1 MKFHKRNLSAGKG
14 HTYEAWLL
22 VLLAVP
28 VIFIYADTLT
38 APFIF
43 DGRINI
49 EENPHI
55 RISRI
60 TLKGLA
66 TAAFDSPS
74 HQRPLANISFAL
86 NYYLHGY
93 NVVGFRLV
101 NIIIHVISGI
111 LLYFFI
117 QTTFRTPALRSCN
130 AHAKWIS
137 FFAAAIWMVHPL
149 QTQSVS
155 YIVQRMNSLAAM
167 FYILSF
173 LLYAHF
179 RMNPQKRTKG
189 WLLSGCI
196 LAGILG
202 LGSKQNAATLPF
214 FIILYEWYFFR
225 DLSLKW
231 LKAHILGLA
240 GLLLLLAIIA
250 LIYVGIDPLDKILA
264 TYEIRNFTPTQRILT
279 EFRVVI
285 FYISLFLWPHPSRLN
300 LDHDFGLSYS
310 LTDPITTLFSM
321 LAIAVLMALAV
332 ITARNQRIISF
343 CILWFLGNL
352 VIESSIFGLEI
363 IFEHR
368 LYLPTMMCSLII
380 VLFFYRRVKP
390 IWLKTVILCALVTVG
405 SVWTYERNKVW
416 RNRVTI
422 WEDCVKK
429 SPQKARPY
437 NNLGAAL
444 ADEGHY
450 DEAVAHYH
458 KALQISP
465 YYPNATANLGLTL
478 AKQGKIEEGI
488 TLLLKAL
495 QIKPKDYETLS
506 NLGVA
511 LLMQERYEEAI
522 KYLSIALEINPH
534 FAKAHNNLGVVLQR
548 QNRFQEAMD
557 HLRSALQLDP
567 DYAEAYNN
575 LGVTLAI
582 QGRYEEAIE
591 QFSAALEIN
600 PGYAKARRN
609 LEKSLKDKEN

>member
-1 MKFHKRNLSAGKG
+1 M
-14 HTYEAWLL
+14 
-22 VLLAVP
+22 LLAVP

-101 NIIIHVISGI
+101 NIIIHIISGI

-130 AHAKWIS
+130 THAKWIS

-155 YIVQRMNSLAAM
+155 YIVQRMNSLTAM

-179 RMNPQKRTKG
+179 RMNPQKRSKW

-196 LAGILG
+196 LAAILS
-202 LGSKQNAATLPF
+202 LGSKENAATLPL

-240 GLLLLLAIIA
+240 GLFLLMAIIA
-250 LIYVGIDPLDKILA
+250 LIYVGVDPLDKILA

-285 FYISLFLWPHPSRLN
+285 FYISLFLWPHPS
-300 LDHDFGLSYS
+300 
-310 LTDPITTLFSM
+310 
-321 LAIAVLMALAV
+321 
-332 ITARNQRIISF
+332 
-343 CILWFLGNL
+343 
-352 VIESSIFGLEI
+352 
-363 IFEHR
+363 
-368 LYLPTMMCSLII
+368 
-380 VLFFYRRVKP
+380 
-390 IWLKTVILCALVTVG
+390 
-405 SVWTYERNKVW
+405 
-416 RNRVTI
+416 
-422 WEDCVKK
+422 
-429 SPQKARPY
+429 
-437 NNLGAAL
+437 
-444 ADEGHY
+444 
-450 DEAVAHYH
+450 
-458 KALQISP
+458 
-465 YYPNATANLGLTL
+465 
-478 AKQGKIEEGI
+478 
-488 TLLLKAL
+488 
-495 QIKPKDYETLS
+495 
-506 NLGVA
+506 
-511 LLMQERYEEAI
+511 
-522 KYLSIALEINPH
+522 
-534 FAKAHNNLGVVLQR
+534 
-548 QNRFQEAMD
+548 
-557 HLRSALQLDP
+557 
-567 DYAEAYNN
+567 
-575 LGVTLAI
+575 
-582 QGRYEEAIE
+582 
-591 QFSAALEIN
+591 
-600 PGYAKARRN
+600 
-609 LEKSLKDKEN
+609 